1 MSHCDN
7 VEMAFYQIIS
17 YTYIQKYRYSE
28 VCMANEITKIGKRG
42 TVVIPAELR
51 KQMHLKEGDLVIAEN
66 HGDGILLKPAIA
78 IAVEKYSLERQA
90 EFILSNA
97 IDAEDYQHAR
107 DAVKTMGL
115 NPDKIPHMKPKTR
128 HVANG

>member
-1 MSHCDN
+1 M
-7 VEMAFYQIIS
+7 
-17 YTYIQKYRYSE
+17 T
-28 VCMANEITKIGKRG
+28 NEITKIGKRG

-51 KQMHLKEGDLVIAEN
+51 RQMHLKEGDLVIAEN

-78 IAVEKYSLERQA
+78 MAVEKYTLERQA

-115 NPDKIPHMKPKTR
+115 SPDKIPHMKPKTK
-128 HVANG
+128 HVSND

>member
-1 MSHCDN
+1 
-7 VEMAFYQIIS
+7 
-17 YTYIQKYRYSE
+17 
-28 VCMANEITKIGKRG
+28 MANEITKIGKRG

-51 KQMHLKEGDLVIAEN
+51 QQMHLKEGDLVIVEN

-78 IAVEKYSLERQA
+78 MAVEKYSLERQA

-97 IDAEDYQHAR
+97 VDVADYQQAR
-107 DAVKTMGL
+107 VAVKAMGL